1 MRCGKPANVNM
12 ILIGLHEVG
21 LLGLSEA
28 FEELETLELSER
40 DEILDHV
47 VARLA
52 GQNYIPESQQENY
65 RRGIWREYLRRRGE
79 DFSDFY
85 SEVEVT
91 VRGAAG
97 SVRDRFV
104 ETLISVFGD
113 FELKP
118 VVTLLESGSPEPELL
133 VDSEAVLQ
141 GDATREEAK
150 VAVRKRIREW

>member
-1 MRCGKPANVNM
+1 MRCGKPANVSM

-28 FEELETLELSER
+28 FEEVETLELQDR
-40 DEILDHV
+40 DAIVDHV

-104 ETLISVFGD
+104 ATLISVFGD

-118 VVTLLESGSPEPELL
+118 VVTFVQTGSAEPELL
-133 VDSEAVLQ
+133 VDGETVLQ
-141 GDATREEAK
+141 GEVTREAAK
-150 VAVRKRIREW
+150 AAVRKRIREW